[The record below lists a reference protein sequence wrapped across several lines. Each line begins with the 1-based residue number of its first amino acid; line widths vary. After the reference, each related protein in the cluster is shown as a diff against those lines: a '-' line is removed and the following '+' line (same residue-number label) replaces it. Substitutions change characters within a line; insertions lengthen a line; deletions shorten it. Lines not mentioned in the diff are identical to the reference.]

1 MLRAGDRFEN
11 PRTGASFE
19 MLRVPGNGERDLE
32 VLRVVAPGT
41 GRAFPHV
48 HLDYVERFVIE
59 SGRAEGRS
67 GRRRLLMGPG
77 DELVVPA
84 GERHQNVLNRSGEEV
99 VMRHLFEPVPDFILG
114 YVETLGNLMRE
125 DRADR
130 QGEAPLSATFGIA
143 DETDS
148 QTFAVGLPHVLQ
160 RSVVAPLGARVARM
174 RGFELHLPR

>member
-1 MLRAGDRFEN
+1 MLRPGDHFEN
-11 PRTGASFE
+11 PRTGASIE
-19 MLRVPGNGERDLE
+19 VLRAPGDGERDLE
-32 VLRVVAPGT
+32 LRRVLAPGT

-59 SGRAEGRS
+59 RGRAEGRS
-67 GRRRLLMGPG
+67 GGRRLGMGPG

-84 GERHQNVLNRSGEEV
+84 GERHENVLNRSGEEV

-130 QGEAPLSATFGIA
+130 QGETPLSATFGVA
-143 DETDS
+143 DATDS
-148 QTFAVGLPHVLQ
+148 QTFAVGLPHALQ
-160 RSVVAPLGARVARM
+160 RSVVAPLGARAARL
-174 RGFELHLPR
+174 RGFELHLPA